1 MYLTYDE
8 GKYVVAERFLTTS
21 KKKIY
26 NYLTW
31 ISRNVYIN
39 KKADIFNECN
49 ITYSMVQM
57 KPADVKSSMYIDFGV
72 ENNVEDPKFEVD
84 DHVRIFKY
92 ENIFAKGHT
101 PN

>member
-1 MYLTYDE
+1 MYITYDE

-39 KKADIFNECN
+39 KK
-49 ITYSMVQM
+49 S
-57 KPADVKSSMYIDFGV
+57 
-72 ENNVEDPKFEVD
+72 
-84 DHVRIFKY
+84 
-92 ENIFAKGHT
+92 
-101 PN
+101 